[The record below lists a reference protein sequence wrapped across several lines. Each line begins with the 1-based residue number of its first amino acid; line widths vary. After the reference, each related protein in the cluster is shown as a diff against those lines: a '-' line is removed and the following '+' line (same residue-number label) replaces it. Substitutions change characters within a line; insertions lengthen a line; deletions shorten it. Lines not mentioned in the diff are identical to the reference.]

1 MGYVAM
7 YFLSSSIRTFIKEIE
22 PTFYYY
28 LLNVD
33 QSNAT
38 PDTAIFTNRKWIS
51 NILNIYIATAAKT
64 IGKTQYPRTQ
74 THWKNEIC
82 PPNSFVLIVTTNA
95 PPHIIKNRTPK
106 DFPLS
111 WLSMPKFNTLH

>member
-1 MGYVAM
+1 M

-38 PDTAIFTNRKWIS
+38 PDTAIFTNRK
-51 NILNIYIATAAKT
+51 
-64 IGKTQYPRTQ
+64 
-74 THWKNEIC
+74 
-82 PPNSFVLIVTTNA
+82 
-95 PPHIIKNRTPK
+95 
-106 DFPLS
+106 
-111 WLSMPKFNTLH
+111 